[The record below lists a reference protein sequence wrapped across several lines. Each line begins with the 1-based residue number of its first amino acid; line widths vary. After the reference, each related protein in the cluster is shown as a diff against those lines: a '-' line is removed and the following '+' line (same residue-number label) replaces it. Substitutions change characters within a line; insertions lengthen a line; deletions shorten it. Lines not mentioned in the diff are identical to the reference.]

1 MPHRPA
7 RAAVLCLLS
16 AVPLVAVSARDGVT
30 QAETGV
36 EPIFAAARSYTAYV
50 RTRIELPYIEDE
62 QQAQIGAAFLVDRK
76 RGWLLT
82 NGHVTGRSP
91 GAVEVSFIDGRSR
104 AARPIYIDPYLDVA
118 VLALEDR
125 SDMPAQEATMDCVDI
140 PAVGHPVGAF
150 GHPEDLR
157 FTGTRGIISGLTSKF
172 GEDRLQTDAPI
183 NPGNSGGPLISLET
197 GRVVGINTD
206 QLATEKVQNA
216 NFAVLA
222 RQACHILDLLRAGS
236 DPTPPDLGVTFFM
249 EGDEPTLMVARLSG
263 DAGNSGLRRYDEVVG
278 VNGVALDWPSEGAL
292 LDRLRG
298 TPANS
303 TVQVERDGK
312 QISLPLQ
319 LRPALTPLRR
329 TGLYVGGALFSVSNQ
344 RNLNFT
350 DVQPALMVHF
360 VESGSPANAAG
371 LQIFD
376 HLVAVNGRRVGSLD
390 DLTAALKALPKGQ
403 PAMMELL
410 RLVDRE
416 DRFLESVLA
425 RVEIGEDGAEVV
437 AFPRAPANP
446 P

>member
-7 RAAVLCLLS
+7 HAALLCLIAS
-16 AVPLVAVSARDGVT
+16 APLLAAT
-30 QAETGV
+30 AEADPGV

-50 RTRIELPYIEDE
+50 STRIEVPYIEDE
-62 QQAQIGAAFLVDRK
+62 QQAQIGAAFLVDRE

-91 GAVEVSFIDGRSR
+91 GTVEVSFIDGRSR
-104 AARPIYIDPYLDVA
+104 AARSIYIDPYLDVA

-125 SDMPAQEATMDCVDI
+125 SDMPAREATLDCGAV

-197 GRVVGINTD
+197 GQVVGINTD

-222 RQACHILDLLRAGS
+222 RQACHILDLLRAGK

-249 EGDEPTLMVARLSG
+249 ESEEPTLTVARLSG
-263 DAGNSGLRRYDEVVG
+263 DPGNSGLRRYDRVVG

-298 TPANS
+298 AAADS
-303 TVQVERDGK
+303 TVQVMRDGK

-329 TGLYVGGALFSVSNQ
+329 TGLYAGGALFSTSNQ
-344 RNLNFT
+344 RHLNFT
-350 DVQPALMVHF
+350 DVQPVLMVHF
-360 VESGSPANAAG
+360 VENGSPANAAG
-371 LQIFD
+371 LELYD
-376 HLVAVNGRRVGSLD
+376 HLVAVNGRQIRSLG
-390 DLTAALKALPKGQ
+390 DLAAALKSVPKGQ
-403 PAMMELL
+403 RATMELL
-410 RLVDRE
+410 RPVDRE

-425 RVEIGEDGAEVV
+425 RVEVGEVEVI
-437 AFPRAPANP
+437 AFPKPPAP
-446 P
+446 